1 MAWPL
6 LSLVA
11 CGAVHRNHRSAR
23 LVANLEPTAG
33 SAASAPAERWVAAY
47 ASLPAP
53 VTRAWH
59 GLLASEGRVHL
70 LSGATAAAVSN
81 SIVAPLD
88 LIRLN
93 MMVAKTQV
101 SAMTMAR
108 RIFAEN
114 GVPGLWRGNSADVAR
129 AMPASAIRFYSFA
142 LAKANLPT
150 LLPIALATPVAIS
163 LLSGGFAGMCAMTVC
178 FPLESV
184 RTRMAQLSDR
194 DTAGLVGY
202 TVRIVRTEG
211 VPSLFR
217 GITPSLVSV
226 MPYFAMRFGIYDI
239 LKRQQERRS
248 EGPPSAGATAA
259 CGMLAGLI
267 ASATTF
273 PMEVVRR
280 RAMVGSGERNP
291 FVAMARI
298 ARQEGVRQGLYKGYG
313 INIVKVAPSAGI
325 TFHTYEATRRTL
337 LASRADAAAALRRQ
351 QQIAGPRTS
360 RRELQSTGGAAEAS
374 R

>member
-1 MAWPL
+1 M
-6 LSLVA
+6 
-11 CGAVHRNHRSAR
+11 
-23 LVANLEPTAG
+23 
-33 SAASAPAERWVAAY
+33 AAY

-59 GLLASEGRVHL
+59 GLIASEGRVHL
-70 LSGATAAAVSN
+70 LSGAVAAAVSN

-93 MMVAKTQV
+93 MMVARTQV

-114 GVPGLWRGNSADVAR
+114 GVPGFWRGNSADVAR

-150 LLPIALATPVAIS
+150 LLPMALATPVAIS

-202 TVRIVRTEG
+202 TVSVVRTEG
-211 VPSLFR
+211 VSSLFR
-217 GITPSLVSV
+217 GLTPSLVSV

-248 EGPPSAGATAA
+248 DGKPSAAATAA

-267 ASATTF
+267 ASASTF

-280 RAMVGSGERNP
+280 RAMVGSGERNL

-298 ARQEGVRQGLYKGYG
+298 AKQEGVRQGLYKGYG
-313 INIVKVAPSAGI
+313 INIIKVAPSAGI
-325 TFHTYEATRRTL
+325 TFHTYEAMRRTL
-337 LASRADAAAALRRQ
+337 LSSRADSAAALRRQ
-351 QQIAGPRTS
+351 QQTAGSRGS
-360 RRELQSTGGAAEAS
+360 RRDRSIGGASTVAAEVS